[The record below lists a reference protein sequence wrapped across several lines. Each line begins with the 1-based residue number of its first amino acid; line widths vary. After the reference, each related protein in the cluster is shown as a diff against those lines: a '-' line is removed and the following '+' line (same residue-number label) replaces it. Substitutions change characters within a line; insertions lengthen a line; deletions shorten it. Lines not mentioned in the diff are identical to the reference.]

1 MSESPLIRS
10 LNELCLF
17 LDQAGIDYMLIG
29 GLAVGIWGQPRA
41 TVDID
46 FMISVSTDDF
56 ESFRSRATES
66 EQFIFLHNKPMTL
79 RAISLLRATLRENP
93 DISVDFLFAD
103 NEYARQALKRKER
116 VSLKDFSVNITTPE
130 DLILLKL
137 LSGREQDWI
146 DAAKVL
152 EIQAGRLDKKYL
164 TSWATKHGIEKLL
177 TSLLG
182 RLP

>member
-1 MSESPLIRS
+1 
-10 LNELCLF
+10 
-17 LDQAGIDYMLIG
+17 
-29 GLAVGIWGQPRA
+29 
-41 TVDID
+41 
-46 FMISVSTDDF
+46 
-56 ESFRSRATES
+56 
-66 EQFIFLHNKPMTL
+66 MTL